1 MFNITNKDK
10 IAIKLGTQKNLQGS
24 LFQNLISTKF
34 KNSMEDRDYKKEKQL
49 FEETLSDSYAL

>member
-24 LFQNLISTKF
+24 LSKPYINKIQKLYG
-34 KNSMEDRDYKKEKQL
+34 RPRL
-49 FEETLSDSYAL
+49 